1 MRYIILVFIILSSA
15 AVFGQQ
21 DSIPNRKEL
30 AAIPKTS
37 KELGKKKDTVAG
49 AEEYKPVVSDYKIVS
64 FYRDTTFVDTTL
76 SIKKE
81 YQYNYLRKDDFEL
94 LPFANMGQPYNKL
107 AYNFEPNFFY
117 PKLGAIAKNHNYM
130 EMEDIDY
137 YNVPTPMTD
146 VMFKTVFE
154 EGQFLDI
161 LLTFN
166 VSKKFNYAIAYKG
179 FRSYGKYNNSQAE
192 AGNFRTSANYLSEN
206 KRYSFRGHI
215 AAQDLINEENGGLS
229 DLEDQFISG
238 DSDFSDRSRIDV
250 NLTDAES
257 KILGKRYFFENQ
269 YKLIK
274 KDNDSSVVEKTSL
287 ALGHLFN
294 YETKYYQFTQDSQ
307 NDFFG
312 EAFVAT
318 GLSDQA
324 RLRAFYNQFSAEFYN
339 TTLGRLKVN
348 LNVYNYNYSFNSV
361 LITDTET
368 LRSQLKGDEISIGAN
383 YQKSI
388 KGFNVKG
395 DFAYN
400 LTGDLTGSILN
411 AEASYVLGDVL
422 SLGAKLH
429 SSSRMPNFNYLLYQ
443 SDYSNYNWDNSGT
456 FDKIKT
462 NSLEFNL
469 DAKFLGSLSAKFT
482 TLDNYTYFA
491 VDPSVTVLET
501 ESENQFIKPFQETSS
516 VNYIKVKYTKEFKLG
531 NFALDNTVM
540 YQTVSQSSDVLN
552 VPQFTTRN
560 SLYYSKEVFKK
571 AMYLQTGVIFKYF
584 SSYNMNAYNPLLGEL
599 YIQNNQSLGGFPLLD
614 FFINAKVQQTRIY
627 LKAEHFNSSFR
638 EKDYDYFSAPDNPYR
653 DFIVRFGVVWNFFS

>member
-1 MRYIILVFIILSSA
+1 MRYSILVFIILSSA
-15 AVFGQQ
+15 SIFSQQ
-21 DSIPNRKEL
+21 DSIPNSKEL
-30 AAIPKTS
+30 TSIPKTS

-49 AEEYKPVVSDYKIVS
+49 EEEYKPVVSDYKIVS

-117 PKLGAIAKNHNYM
+117 PKLGAIAKSHNYM

-318 GLSDQA
+318 DLSDQA